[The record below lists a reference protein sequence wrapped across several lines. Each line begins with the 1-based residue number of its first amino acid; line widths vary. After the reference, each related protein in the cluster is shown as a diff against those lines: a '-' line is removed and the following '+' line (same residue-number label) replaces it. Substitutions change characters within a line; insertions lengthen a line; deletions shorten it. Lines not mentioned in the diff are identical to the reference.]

1 MADPRGHA
9 GSRGQHQGGE
19 AALGGAVA
27 GGRPR
32 RAASEGSGGG
42 CGCSGRSEGAR
53 PRREQRG
60 GEALMGGGY
69 HGGEAALGAAEG
81 RGRVVGRTLQGMAT
95 VAVVA
100 SIAGECGAGQRRGRR
115 GRPWRGGVAI
125 AGGGW
130 GRSSRRRAHVAAGRA
145 LETRGPPG
153 CAFHVALNGCAQLNW
168 RSILT
173 AIIFNFF

>member
-1 MADPRGHA
+1 MYG
-9 GSRGQHQGGE
+9 GSRGQHHGCE
-19 AALGGAVA
+19 AALGGGRRRGEATSGGV
-27 GGRPR
+27 GGRD
-32 RAASEGSGGG
+32 GG

-69 HGGEAALGAAEG
+69 HGGEATLGAAEG
-81 RGRVVGRTLQGMAT
+81 RGRVLGRKLQGMAT

-100 SIAGECGAGQRRGRR
+100 SIAVECGAGQRRGRR
-115 GRPWRGGVAI
+115 GRPSRGGVAI

-153 CAFHVALNGCAQLNW
+153 CAFHVALNGRAQLNW